1 MAALAEAQRKTEE
14 SVRELAQRMDRL
26 TVAQEEMV
34 QAMRGLRAELGG
46 LSRSASY
53 ALENEAYR
61 NLPALLERTLGIKL
75 SSRMIRT
82 EIADEE
88 INVLAFGSRLGNG
101 REVVVVGEAKL
112 QLDRR
117 SGGEEEFER
126 VVEQIRRKVE
136 VIRNQ
141 YPDKEVLPILVTHF
155 ARPMYVQRAEEQGIT
170 VVQSFEW

>member
-1 MAALAEAQRKTEE
+1 
-14 SVRELAQRMDRL
+14 
-26 TVAQEEMV
+26 
-34 QAMRGLRAELGG
+34 MRGLRAELGG

-141 YPDKEVLPILVTHF
+141 HLIKRCSPSWSRTSRAPCTFSAQRNRGSRWSRALSGEACSTQVPGTSLRREHGQAYHLLPEAH
-155 ARPMYVQRAEEQGIT
+155 RRRGI
-170 VVQSFEW
+170 